1 MLYRLRF
8 WPLALLFLIGAGLPD
23 DQTDT
28 LVLSEFM
35 AANAGTLFD
44 EDGDSSDWIELHNPT
59 SEAINLAGWHLTDD
73 ASAPQLW
80 PLPDMVVPAGGHV
93 VVFASGKDR
102 RAATLTW
109 DTVITEGDTWRY
121 RVGTS
126 EPPVTWATASF
137 NDSGWAEGPS
147 GFGYDDDDDA
157 TTVPT
162 TLSVYVRRTFT
173 VEDASQVAR
182 ALLHVDYDDAFVAYL
197 NGTEI
202 ARANIGTPGVRPAHN
217 ATSDTF
223 TDARLYQGQ
232 VIDGFEIANLAD
244 LLVDGENTLAIQVH
258 NTSLTSSDLSLI
270 PFLTLGFTVPPATE
284 RGIARAVTGL
294 PSASLHTSFGL
305 SSDGEYL
312 ALVAPDGTVAT
323 VFDPFPALDDDMSY
337 GLGPDGQVG
346 VLLSPTPGAA
356 NAAVRGCVIGALSV
370 STDGG
375 VFSSAQEIAFN
386 SPTDGA
392 TIRYTTDGSVPTATT
407 GSVYTAPLTIS
418 ETTVLRAAAFRPGF
432 VPSPV
437 ETRTF
442 LFPLDVVRQS
452 PTGEAPAGWPTT
464 WGDNDVDYGMDPNV
478 VNSRGQALVQAL
490 RDLPSVSIATDLA
503 HLFDAQTGIYA
514 NARER
519 GRDWERPASV
529 ELLLPDGTSA
539 FQIDAGLRI
548 RGGFSRNANNPK
560 HAFRLFFRD
569 EYDGE
574 LVYPVFGDEGTDTFK
589 NLDLRTSQNYSW
601 SFYGDARNVMNR
613 DVFSR
618 DIQREMGAP
627 YTRSRYYHLYL
638 NGQYWGLFQS
648 QERAEASYGA
658 TYLGGD
664 ADDYDVLK
672 STERDG
678 GFYELEATD
687 GNTDAWRQ
695 LWDLANTIADTGS
708 EQARYSLYMRAQG
721 LSSNGHRLPDAPV
734 LLDVDNLIHY
744 MLVIFFGGNFDAPI
758 SGFLGDARINN
769 MYVMRNRE
777 RERGFVYFA
786 HDNEH
791 TLILQDDRGRDR
803 TGPFPAGQ
811 EFITSNPQWIHQ
823 QLMHVEEY
831 RVRFGDLAHRHLTG
845 NGILT
850 PERAEALF
858 RSRASEIQS
867 AILAESARWGDAQ
880 REPARTPED
889 WRRQINTIADDFIQP
904 RAAQI
909 LDQLRQART
918 YADWRRGAQS
928 ATRLRPLYPD
938 TDAPALTVS
947 DAARPRAIFSADANA
962 TIYYTTDGS
971 DPRAV
976 GGTVSGTAQTY
987 VNPLTLSSTTVLKA
1001 RAQQGG
1007 AWSALVER
1015 TVEVSGS
1022 AAPRLIISEIHYHPS
1037 PATSAEADAGFADA
1051 DDFEFIELHNP
1062 GDAPFDLTGVGF
1074 TEGIAFTF
1082 ASGSVPADGYVVLAR
1097 DPSALALRHGFDV
1110 AVAGTY
1116 QGGLSNGGETLIL
1129 ADAAGNIIEEVDY
1142 SDGGAWPSRPDG
1154 EGSSLERK
1162 DADDAP
1168 DDADSWRSSD
1178 DLEGSPGRAGVRVV
1192 ELVVINEVLT
1202 HTDPPLTDA
1211 IELRNITDS
1220 PVDIGGWWLSDEPGV
1235 YAKFRIPDGTTIAPS
1250 GYLVFTENDF
1260 NSSGTEADFGLS
1272 SARGET
1278 LRLMV
1283 PGDDGQPYLFGET
1296 ARFGAAF
1303 NGESLGRWPGFEDA
1317 FFPMTSRTL
1326 GSENSGPRLG
1336 TVVIDEVMYHPAS
1349 DEDHLEF
1356 LRIANAGPDAVDL
1369 TNWMLGDGVDFA
1381 FPEGQ
1386 LLAPDAMLL
1395 VVGFDP
1401 VAAPDLLA
1409 SFRSTY
1415 ALPEALPIL
1424 GPWDGRL
1431 SNGGETVTL
1440 FRPDAP
1446 PAEEPG
1452 FFPQGIEDRVIY
1464 NDRAP
1469 WPESADGE
1477 GPSIRRVDRNAF
1489 GSDPA
1494 NWRENTTPLPID
1506 GADPTLPDAAYTLS
1520 PAYPNPFST
1529 TTTLGLQVRTPQQ
1542 VRVRVYDV
1550 LGRHVET
1557 LFDGAVP
1564 ASSRSLF
1571 TWEAGNYAS
1580 GVYLI
1585 AVQGDTFQATRR
1597 VLVQR

>member
-1 MLYRLRF
+1 MPYRFRF
-8 WPLALLFLIGAGLPD
+8 WPLVLLLLLGASLPAD
-23 DQTDT
+23 RMDT

-35 AANAGTLFD
+35 AANGSTLFD
-44 EDGDSSDWIELHNPT
+44 EDGDTSDWIELHNPT
-59 SEAINLAGWHLTDD
+59 GQPINLAGWHLTDD
-73 ASAPQLW
+73 ASVPQLW

-126 EPPVTWATASF
+126 EPPASWASASF
-137 NDSGWAEGPS
+137 NDSGWSQGPS
-147 GFGYDDDDDA
+147 GFGYDDGDDA

-173 VEDASQVAR
+173 VDDASQVAR

-197 NGTEI
+197 NGTEV
-202 ARANIGTPGVRPAHN
+202 ARANIGTPGSRPAYN

-232 VIDGFEIANLAD
+232 AIDGFEIANLAD

-270 PFLTLGFTVPPATE
+270 PFLTLGFTVPPAT
-284 RGIARAVTGL
+284 RRSVASAVSGL

-323 VFDPFPALDDDMSY
+323 AFDPFPQLGDDVSY
-337 GLGPDGQVG
+337 GVGPDGQVG
-346 VLLSPTPGAA
+346 VLLSPTPGEA
-356 NAAVRGCVIGALSV
+356 NAAVRGGVIGALSV

-375 VFSSAQEIAFN
+375 VFSSAQEIAFA
-386 SPTDGA
+386 SSTDGT

-407 GSVYTAPLTIS
+407 GSVYTSPLTIS
-418 ETTVLRAAAFRPGF
+418 ESTVLRVAAFRSGF

-442 LFPLDVVRQS
+442 LFPLDVVQQS
-452 PTGEAPAGWPTT
+452 PTGAAPAGWPAT
-464 WGDNDVDYGMDPNV
+464 WGSNDVDYGMDPNV
-478 VNSRGQALVQAL
+478 VNTQGQALTQAL
-490 RDLPSVSIATDLA
+490 RDLPSISIATDLDN
-503 HLFDAQTGIYA
+503 LFDAQTGIYA
-514 NARER
+514 NARQR
-519 GRDWERPASV
+519 GRAWERPASV
-529 ELLLPDGTSA
+529 ELLLPNGTSA

-548 RGGFSRNANNPK
+548 RGGFSRNDNNPK

-569 EYDGE
+569 DYDGE
-574 LVYPVFGDEGTDTFK
+574 LVYPVFGDEGTDTFR

-664 ADDYDVLK
+664 AGDYDVLK

-695 LWDLANTIADTGS
+695 LWDLANTIADAGS

-721 LSSNGHRLPDAPV
+721 MSSDGQRLADVPV

-769 MYVMRNRE
+769 MYVMRNRV
-777 RERGFVYFA
+777 RERGFIYFA
-786 HDNEH
+786 HDSEH

-811 EFITSNPQWIHQ
+811 EFSTSNPQWIHQ

-845 NGILT
+845 EGILT
-850 PERAEALF
+850 PDRAEALF
-858 RSRASEIQS
+858 RTRASEIQG
-867 AILAESARWGDAQ
+867 AIVAESARWGDAQ
-880 REPARTPED
+880 REPARTRND
-889 WRRQINTIADDFIQP
+889 WQRQINIIADDFIRP
-904 RAAQI
+904 RAEQI

-918 YADWRRGAQS
+918 YADWRRGTQS
-928 ATRLRPLYPD
+928 ATQFRPLYPD

-947 DAARPRAIFSADANA
+947 DATRPRALLSATANA
-962 TIYYTTDGS
+962 TVYYTTDGS

-976 GGTVSGTAQTY
+976 GGSVNGSAQTY
-987 VNPLTLSSTTVLKA
+987 TTPVRLDETTVLKA
-1001 RAQQGG
+1001 RAQQNGE
-1007 AWSALVER
+1007 WSALVEQ
-1015 TVEVSGS
+1015 TIEVTGS

-1037 PATSAEADAGFADA
+1037 PPTAAEENAGFADA

-1082 ASGSVPADGYVVLAR
+1082 ASGTVPADGYVVLAR
-1097 DPSALALRHGFDV
+1097 NPAALALRHGADV
-1110 AVAGTY
+1110 AVVGTY

-1129 ADAAGNIIEEVDY
+1129 ADAPGNVIEEVDY
-1142 SDGGAWPSRPDG
+1142 SDGGDWPSRPDG
-1154 EGSSLERK
+1154 EGSSLERR
-1162 DADDAP
+1162 DADDTP

-1178 DLEGSPGRAGVRVV
+1178 ELEGTPGRLGIRAEDRI
-1192 ELVVINEVLT
+1192 VITEVLT

-1211 IELRNITDS
+1211 IELFNVTGS
-1220 PVDIGGWWLSDEPGV
+1220 AVDVGGWWLSDEPGV
-1235 YAKFRIPDGTTIAPS
+1235 YAKFRIPDGTTIAPG

-1260 NSSGTEADFGLS
+1260 NGSGTPADFGLS

-1278 LRLMV
+1278 LRLLE
-1283 PGDDGQPYLFGET
+1283 PGTDGQPHLFAET
-1296 ARFGAAF
+1296 ARFGATF
-1303 NGESLGRWPGFEDA
+1303 NGESLGRWPNADGD
-1317 FFPMTSRTL
+1317 FFPMSSRTL

-1356 LRIANAGPDAVDL
+1356 LRIANAGTDAVDL
-1369 TNWMLGDGVDFA
+1369 TNWTLGDGVDFA

-1386 LLAPDAMLL
+1386 ALAPDAMLL

-1401 VAAPDLLA
+1401 VAAPDLLS

-1415 ALPEALPIL
+1415 PIPDALPIL
-1424 GPWDGRL
+1424 GPWGGRL
-1431 SNGGETVTL
+1431 SNGGETITL

-1446 PAEEPG
+1446 PTEEPD
-1452 FFPQGIEDRVIY
+1452 FFPQGIEDKVIY

-1469 WPESADGE
+1469 WPEAADGE
-1477 GPSIRRVDRNAF
+1477 GPSIRRLDRNAV
-1489 GSDPA
+1489 GSAPG
-1494 NWRENTTPLPID
+1494 NWRANTTPLPID
-1506 GADPTLPDAAYTLS
+1506 GADDTLPDADYTLS
-1520 PAYPNPFST
+1520 TAYPNPFST
-1529 TTTLGLQVRTPQQ
+1529 ATTLQLRVRTPQQ

-1557 LFDGAVP
+1557 LFDGSIQP
-1564 ASSRSLF
+1564 QSRTSL
-1571 TWEAGNYAS
+1571 TWQAQGYAS

-1585 AVQGDTFQATRR
+1585 AVQGDAFQATRR